1 MVVVKMVM
9 LRVVLMGNAHGVGIV
24 TTFLPISG
32 NCTPLLLLL
41 PLLPCPDQLALKA
54 QYLFSQSLG
63 AFLIP
68 YIMML
73 LLGALPLFYMVRRS
87 LNQ

>member
-1 MVVVKMVM
+1 M
-9 LRVVLMGNAHGVGIV
+9 LIGNAYGVGIGA
-24 TTFLPISG
+24 TFLPISG
-32 NCTPLLLLL
+32 NCTSLLLLL

-54 QYLFSQSLG
+54 QYLFFQSLG